1 MAFYYTSFDKYN
13 EAGLDSYEFGTPEE
27 TIGQYSANIIG
38 NKFSVPLNGPLIK
51 IDKKNS
57 YFYLNS
63 TYLGS
68 PGFIKYIFAFPITL
82 MPEYTRDELQK
93 FEPMNSTMFYPTESN
108 IIQGVSKPSIH
119 NLRVHPFMWGETK
132 MIMAISLT
140 YNKNNYV
147 RTDDFILPY
156 SLKGGKF
163 VADMDIALPSIVYT
177 KKYSK
182 INIPNIAGFQSI
194 MVKFD

>member
-1 MAFYYTSFDKYN
+1 
-13 EAGLDSYEFGTPEE
+13 
-27 TIGQYSANIIG
+27 
-38 NKFSVPLNGPLIK
+38 
-51 IDKKNS
+51 
-57 YFYLNS
+57 
-63 TYLGS
+63 
-68 PGFIKYIFAFPITL
+68 
-82 MPEYTRDELQK
+82 
-93 FEPMNSTMFYPTESN
+93 
-108 IIQGVSKPSIH
+108 
-119 NLRVHPFMWGETK
+119 

-140 YNKNNYV
+140 YNQNNYV